1 MLVGHERRQARRE
14 TTLFRSLSSR
24 RAWIIGLCAPVLGVA
39 VIGLMPFAAPAPI
52 PQASPTSPAP
62 ASITQS
68 PWLWQRTERG
78 DGSTLVAPDPSKY
91 TVSFGPDGRFAVQAD
106 CNRARG
112 TYAISGSWLTFEP
125 APITLIACPPTS
137 RGSQDMVFY
146 RDLHDTAT
154 YVFEG
159 EQLVLYL
166 KVDGGHMVFGPR
178 PPSH

>member
-24 RAWIIGLCAPVLGVA
+24 RAWIIGLCALALGVA
-39 VIGLMPFAAPAPI
+39 GIGLMPYAAPA
-52 PQASPTSPAP
+52 QSSPTSPSPAP
-62 ASITQS
+62 AGITQS

-78 DGSTLVAPDPSKY
+78 DGSTIVASDPSKY

-112 TYAISGSWLTFEP
+112 TYAIGGSRLTFEP

-137 RGSQDMVFY
+137 RGSQDM
-146 RDLHDTAT
+146 AA